1 MNKFMKAAISEAEVA
16 IQSGIGGPFGAVVV
30 KDGVIIGRGHNEV
43 IANHD
48 PTAHAEMQAIRE
60 AAQKLG
66 THDLGGCTIY
76 ATSEPCPMCYS
87 AIHWAR
93 IDKIYYGCS
102 RKDAADIGFD
112 DELIY
117 DVLRGKARHARLA
130 EEQIDREACLGPF
143 KAWDKSDK
151 KILY

>member
-117 DVLRGKARHARLA
+117 DVLRGKARHARLT